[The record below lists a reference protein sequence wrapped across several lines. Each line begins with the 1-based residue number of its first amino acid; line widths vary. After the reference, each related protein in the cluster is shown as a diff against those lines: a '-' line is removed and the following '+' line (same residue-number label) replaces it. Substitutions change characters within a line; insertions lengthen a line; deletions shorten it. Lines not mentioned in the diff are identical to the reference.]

1 MNPLAS
7 TYLGLE
13 LRSPIVASPSPATGR
28 IESLLRL
35 EEAGVGAVV
44 LPSLFEE
51 EIENEAI
58 TFHERRETG
67 AGVFSEATDFFP
79 DIELGHLGLERHIAL
94 VREASERLS
103 VPVIASVNGRSA
115 GGWVRYAQDLVHAGA
130 RAIELNMYDVAVN
143 ADHSA
148 KHVERTYLDLVLA
161 VRTAVDVPVA
171 VKLSP
176 YFSSFAH
183 FAVDVVRA
191 GADGLVLFNRFYQPD
206 LDLETLDVQPRLE
219 LSHQGELRLPLRWI
233 AILRPRLPRTSFALT
248 SGVASGTDVAKGL
261 LAGADV
267 VMTASEVLRQ
277 GPHRV
282 AGMLAELTDWM
293 QAHDYE
299 SVDQLRG
306 SVAQH
311 TVKDPGAFER
321 AQYQRVLSSWQH

>member
-7 TYLGLE
+7 TYLGIE
-13 LRSPIVASPSPATGR
+13 LRSPIVASPSPITGR

-51 EIENEAI
+51 ELENEAT
-58 TFHERRETG
+58 TFHERRELG

-79 DIELGHLGLERHIAL
+79 DVELGHLGLERHIAL
-94 VREASERLS
+94 VREAAERLS

-130 RAIELNMYDVAVN
+130 RAIELNMYDVAV
-143 ADHSA
+143 DPQRSSRD
-148 KHVERTYLDLVLA
+148 VERAYLDLVLA

-176 YFSSFAH
+176 FFTSFAH
-183 FAVDVVRA
+183 FAVDVARA

-206 LDLETLDVQPRLE
+206 LDLETLDVLPRIE
-219 LSHQGELRLPLRWI
+219 LSHTGELRLPLRWI
-233 AILRPRLPRTSFALT
+233 AILRPRLPRTSLALT

-267 VMTASEVLRQ
+267 VMTASEVLRE
-277 GPHRV
+277 GPYRV
-282 AGMLAELTDWM
+282 AGMLAELTEWM

-311 TVKDPGAFER
+311 NVKDPGAFER
-321 AQYQRVLSSWQH
+321 AQYQRVLSSWH

>member
-7 TYLGLE
+7 TYLGME
-13 LRSPIVASPSPATGR
+13 LRSPIVASPSPITGR

-51 EIENEAI
+51 ELESEAT
-58 TFHERRETG
+58 TFHERRELG

-79 DIELGHLGLERHIAL
+79 DVELGHLGLERHIAL
-94 VREASERLS
+94 VHEASERLS

-130 RAIELNMYDVAVN
+130 WAIELNMYDVAVDP
-143 ADHSA
+143 DHSSR
-148 KHVERTYLDLVLA
+148 HVERAYLDLVLA

-176 YFSSFAH
+176 FFTSFAH
-183 FAVDVVRA
+183 FAVDVARA

-206 LDLETLDVQPRLE
+206 LDLETLDVLPRIE
-219 LSHQGELRLPLRWI
+219 LSHTGELRLPLRWI
-233 AILRPRLPRTSFALT
+233 AILRPRLPRTSLALT

-267 VMTASEVLRQ
+267 VMTASEVLRE
-277 GPHRV
+277 GPYRV
-282 AGMLAELTDWM
+282 AGMLGELTEWM

-311 TVKDPGAFER
+311 NVKDPGAFER
-321 AQYQRVLSSWQH
+321 AQYQRVLSSWH

>member
-13 LRSPIVASPSPATGR
+13 LRSPIVASPSPITGR

-51 EIENEAI
+51 ELENEAT
-58 TFHERRETG
+58 TFHERRELG

-79 DIELGHLGLERHIAL
+79 DVDLGHLGLERHIAL

-130 RAIELNMYDVAVN
+130 QAIELNMYDVAVDP
-143 ADHSA
+143 DHSSRD
-148 KHVERTYLDLVLA
+148 VERAYLDLVLA

-176 YFSSFAH
+176 FFTSFAH
-183 FAVDVVRA
+183 FAVDVARA

-206 LDLETLDVQPRLE
+206 LDLETLDVLPRIE
-219 LSHQGELRLPLRWI
+219 LSHSGELRLPLRWI
-233 AILRPRLPRTSFALT
+233 AILRPRLPRTSLALT
-248 SGVASGTDVAKGL
+248 SGVGSGTDVAKGL

-267 VMTASEVLRQ
+267 VMTTSEVLRE
-277 GPHRV
+277 GPYRV
-282 AGMLAELTDWM
+282 AGMLSELTEWM
-293 QAHDYE
+293 QSHDYE

-311 TVKDPGAFER
+311 NVKDPGAFER
-321 AQYQRVLSSWQH
+321 AQYQRVLSSWH